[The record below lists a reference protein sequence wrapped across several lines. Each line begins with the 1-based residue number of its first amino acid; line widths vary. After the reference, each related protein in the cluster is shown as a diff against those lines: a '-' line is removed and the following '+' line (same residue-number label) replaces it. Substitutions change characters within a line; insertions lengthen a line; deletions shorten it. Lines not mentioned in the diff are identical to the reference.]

1 MMACPVH
8 RTNTWGKPVAPH
20 GLYLARVEYPAAVFS
35 PAASVP
41 VPTERGEQQAEAAAD
56 GQGREVKDDAGGGH
70 ELLGE

>member
-1 MMACPVH
+1 M
-8 RTNTWGKPVAPH
+8 
-20 GLYLARVEYPAAVFS
+20 YLARVEYPAAVFS